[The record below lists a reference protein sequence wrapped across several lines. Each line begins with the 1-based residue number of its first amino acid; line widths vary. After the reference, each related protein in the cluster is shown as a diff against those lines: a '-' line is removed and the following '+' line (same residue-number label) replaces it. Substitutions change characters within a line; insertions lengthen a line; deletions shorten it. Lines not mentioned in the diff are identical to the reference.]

1 MLKTYHIALACV
13 ILAVVVLLFGGES
26 LSLEEWQEVY
36 LNVKNHF
43 LHNEELSS
51 LSIIILEIRLPR
63 VILALLVGASLSG
76 SGVVMQT
83 IFRNPLVDPFL
94 LGISSGAMLGVAM
107 AIAVVESNIAILAF
121 FGAILASLA
130 VLAMNRVLGNSVL
143 SLVLSGVVL
152 SAFLSALAGAIKF
165 FVIPQKAQ
173 AIVVWLLGSLS
184 LSSYK
189 DCLIAFIGL
198 SLGFIPLFLLRWRIN
213 LLSLSDA
220 QSLSLGINPVLL
232 RSLCLVCVSVASA
245 LAVSVSGTI
254 GWIGLVIPHVA
265 RLFFGANL
273 QKLLLSSLLMGAFFL
288 LLADVVAKTI
298 TPYDLPVGIATSV
311 LGAPFFLWLLF
322 RTRGCDGLR
331 S

>member
-26 LSLEEWQEVY
+26 LSLEEWKEVC

>member
-13 ILAVVVLLFGGES
+13 ILAVVVLLFGGET
-26 LSLEEWQEVY
+26 LSFEEWKEVC

-143 SLVLSGVVL
+143 SLMLSGVVL

-322 RTRGCDGLR
+322 RTRGV
-331 S
+331 

>member
-1 MLKTYHIALACV
+1 MLKTYHIVLACV

-26 LSLEEWQEVY
+26 LSFEEWKEVC

-121 FGAILASLA
+121 LGAILASLA

-322 RTRGCDGLR
+322 RTRGV
-331 S
+331 

>member
-26 LSLEEWQEVY
+26 LSFEEWKEVC

-51 LSIIILEIRLPR
+51 LSVIILEIRLPR

-265 RLFFGANL
+265 RLFFGVNL

-322 RTRGCDGLR
+322 RTRGV
-331 S
+331 

>member
-26 LSLEEWQEVY
+26 LSLEEWQGVC

-130 VLAMNRVLGNSVL
+130 VLAMNRVLGNSVI

-322 RTRGCDGLR
+322 RTRGV
-331 S
+331 

>member
-26 LSLEEWQEVY
+26 LSFEEWKEVC

-107 AIAVVESNIAILAF
+107 AIAIFESNIAILAF
-121 FGAILASLA
+121 VGAILASLA

-322 RTRGCDGLR
+322 RTRGV
-331 S
+331 

>member
-26 LSLEEWQEVY
+26 LSLEEWKEVC

-43 LHNEELSS
+43 LYNEELSS

-94 LGISSGAMLGVAM
+94 LGISSGAMLGVAA
-107 AIAVVESNIAILAF
+107 AIAIFESNIAILAF
-121 FGAILASLA
+121 FGAILASLT
-130 VLAMNRVLGNSVL
+130 VLAMNRVLGNSTL

-152 SAFLSALAGAIKF
+152 SAFLGALAGAIKF

-189 DCLIAFIGL
+189 DCLVAFIGL

-322 RTRGCDGLR
+322 KTRGV
-331 S
+331 

>member
-26 LSLEEWQEVY
+26 LSLEEWQEVC

-43 LHNEELSS
+43 LHSEELSS
-51 LSIIILEIRLPR
+51 LSVIILEIRLPR

-189 DCLIAFIGL
+189 DCLITFIGL

-322 RTRGCDGLR
+322 RTRGV
-331 S
+331 

>member
-26 LSLEEWQEVY
+26 LSFEEWKEVC

-51 LSIIILEIRLPR
+51 LSVIILEIRLPR

-94 LGISSGAMLGVAM
+94 LGISSGAMLGVAV

-322 RTRGCDGLR
+322 RTRGV
-331 S
+331 

>member
-51 LSIIILEIRLPR
+51 LSVIILEIRLPR

-198 SLGFIPLFLLRWRIN
+198 SLDFIPLFLLRWRIN

-322 RTRGCDGLR
+322 RTRGV
-331 S
+331 

>member
-13 ILAVVVLLFGGES
+13 ILAAVVLLFGGES
-26 LSLEEWQEVY
+26 LSFEEWKEVC

-322 RTRGCDGLR
+322 RTRGV
-331 S
+331 

>member
-51 LSIIILEIRLPR
+51 LSVIILEIRLPR

-288 LLADVVAKTI
+288 LLADMVAKTI

-322 RTRGCDGLR
+322 RTRGV
-331 S
+331 

>member
-51 LSIIILEIRLPR
+51 LSVIILEIRLPR

-311 LGAPFFLWLLF
+311 LGAPFFPWLLF
-322 RTRGCDGLR
+322 RTRGV
-331 S
+331 

>member
-26 LSLEEWQEVY
+26 LSFEEWKEVC

-51 LSIIILEIRLPR
+51 LSVIILEIRLPR

-130 VLAMNRVLGNSVL
+130 VLAMNRVLSNSVL

-322 RTRGCDGLR
+322 RTRGV
-331 S
+331 

>member
-26 LSLEEWQEVY
+26 LSFEEWQEVY

-51 LSIIILEIRLPR
+51 LSVIILEIRLPR

-322 RTRGCDGLR
+322 RTRGV
-331 S
+331 

>member
-26 LSLEEWQEVY
+26 LSLKEWKEVC

-51 LSIIILEIRLPR
+51 LSVIILEIRLPR

-322 RTRGCDGLR
+322 RTRGV
-331 S
+331 

>member
-13 ILAVVVLLFGGES
+13 ILAVVVLLFGGET
-26 LSLEEWQEVY
+26 LSFEEWKEVC

-51 LSIIILEIRLPR
+51 LSVIILEIRLPR

-107 AIAVVESNIAILAF
+107 AIAVVESSIAILAF

-165 FVIPQKAQ
+165 FVIPQKVQ

-322 RTRGCDGLR
+322 RTRGV
-331 S
+331 

>member
-26 LSLEEWQEVY
+26 LSFEEWKEVC

-107 AIAVVESNIAILAF
+107 AIAIFESNIAILAF

-322 RTRGCDGLR
+322 RTRGV
-331 S
+331 

>member
-51 LSIIILEIRLPR
+51 LSVIILEIRLPR

-107 AIAVVESNIAILAF
+107 AIAVVESNIVILAF

-322 RTRGCDGLR
+322 RTRGV
-331 S
+331 

>member
-26 LSLEEWQEVY
+26 LSLEEWQGVC

-51 LSIIILEIRLPR
+51 LSVIILEIRLPR

-121 FGAILASLA
+121 FGAILASLV

-322 RTRGCDGLR
+322 RTRGV
-331 S
+331 

>member
-13 ILAVVVLLFGGES
+13 ILAVVVLLFGGET
-26 LSLEEWQEVY
+26 LSFEEWKEVC

-288 LLADVVAKTI
+288 LLADVMAKTI

-322 RTRGCDGLR
+322 RTRGV
-331 S
+331 

>member
-1 MLKTYHIALACV
+1 MLKTYHIALVCV

-26 LSLEEWQEVY
+26 LSFEEWKEVC

-322 RTRGCDGLR
+322 RTRGV
-331 S
+331 

>member
-26 LSLEEWQEVY
+26 LSLEEWQEVF

-51 LSIIILEIRLPR
+51 LSVIILEIRLPR

-322 RTRGCDGLR
+322 RTRGV
-331 S
+331 

>member
-26 LSLEEWQEVY
+26 LSLEEWREVC

-232 RSLCLVCVSVASA
+232 RSLCLVSVSVASA

-322 RTRGCDGLR
+322 RTRGV
-331 S
+331 

>member
-13 ILAVVVLLFGGES
+13 ILAAVVLLFGGES

-51 LSIIILEIRLPR
+51 LSVIILEIRLPR

-322 RTRGCDGLR
+322 RTRGV
-331 S
+331 

>member
-13 ILAVVVLLFGGES
+13 ILAVVALLFGGES

-51 LSIIILEIRLPR
+51 LSVIILEIRLPR

-322 RTRGCDGLR
+322 RTRGV
-331 S
+331 

>member
-26 LSLEEWQEVY
+26 LSLEEWKEVC

-43 LHNEELSS
+43 LHDEELSS
-51 LSIIILEIRLPR
+51 LSVIILEIRLPR

-322 RTRGCDGLR
+322 RTRGV
-331 S
+331 

>member
-322 RTRGCDGLR
+322 RTRGV
-331 S
+331 

>member
-13 ILAVVVLLFGGES
+13 ILAVVVLLFGGET
-26 LSLEEWQEVY
+26 LSLEEWKEVC

-51 LSIIILEIRLPR
+51 LSVIILEIRLPR

-322 RTRGCDGLR
+322 KTRGV
-331 S
+331 

>member
-26 LSLEEWQEVY
+26 LSFEEWKEVCI
-36 LNVKNHF
+36 NVKNHF

-322 RTRGCDGLR
+322 RTRGV
-331 S
+331 

>member
-51 LSIIILEIRLPR
+51 LSVIILEIRLPR

-107 AIAVVESNIAILAF
+107 AIAVMESNIAILAF

-298 TPYDLPVGIATSV
+298 TPYDLPVGITTSV

-322 RTRGCDGLR
+322 RTRGV
-331 S
+331 

>member
-26 LSLEEWQEVY
+26 LSLEEWQGVC

-51 LSIIILEIRLPR
+51 LSVIILEIRLPR

-288 LLADVVAKTI
+288 LLADVVAKII

-322 RTRGCDGLR
+322 RTRGV
-331 S
+331 

>member
-26 LSLEEWQEVY
+26 LSFEEWKEVC

-121 FGAILASLA
+121 FGAILASLV

-322 RTRGCDGLR
+322 RTRGV
-331 S
+331 

>member
-51 LSIIILEIRLPR
+51 LSVIILEIRLPR

-232 RSLCLVCVSVASA
+232 RSLCLVCVS
-245 LAVSVSGTI
+245 GTI

-322 RTRGCDGLR
+322 RTRGV
-331 S
+331 

>member
-26 LSLEEWQEVY
+26 LSLEEWKEVC

-43 LHNEELSS
+43 LHNEEMSS

-288 LLADVVAKTI
+288 LLADVVAKTV

-322 RTRGCDGLR
+322 RTRGV
-331 S
+331 

>member
-26 LSLEEWQEVY
+26 LSLEEWKEVC

-288 LLADVVAKTI
+288 LLADVVAKTV

-322 RTRGCDGLR
+322 RTRGV
-331 S
+331 

>member
-26 LSLEEWQEVY
+26 LSFEEWKEVC

-94 LGISSGAMLGVAM
+94 LGISSGAMLGV

-322 RTRGCDGLR
+322 RTRGV
-331 S
+331 

>member
-26 LSLEEWQEVY
+26 LSFEEWKEVC

-63 VILALLVGASLSG
+63 VILALLVGANLSG

-322 RTRGCDGLR
+322 RTRGV
-331 S
+331 

>member
-26 LSLEEWQEVY
+26 LSLEEWKEVC

-189 DCLIAFIGL
+189 DCLIASIGL

-322 RTRGCDGLR
+322 RTRGV
-331 S
+331 

>member
-13 ILAVVVLLFGGES
+13 ILAVVVLLFGGET
-26 LSLEEWQEVY
+26 LSFEEWKEVC

-232 RSLCLVCVSVASA
+232 RSLCLVCVSIASA

-322 RTRGCDGLR
+322 RTRGV
-331 S
+331 